1 VPRLSETPA
10 DPWPWKMEA
19 GLWYGALESGGEV
32 YGVIRRIADIAGV
45 RYEVLDRRYTM
56 EWIPDR
62 EGAGRFTGIGGVTD
76 AEPVSVEEGERLL
89 AELLAIGPIGP
100 PDLTR

>member
-1 VPRLSETPA
+1 MPRLSETPD
-10 DPWPWKMEA
+10 DPWPWRMEA
-19 GLWYGALESGGEV
+19 SLWYGALESGGEV
-32 YGVIRRIADIAGV
+32 YGLIRRIADLAGV

-56 EWIPDR
+56 EWIPDP

-76 AEPVSVEEGERLL
+76 AEPVSVEEGKRLL

-100 PDLTR
+100 PD